1 MLLGGAGIDSD
12 VLHQSDCV
20 MSDWQP
26 ELYNRFRRYRAEPF
40 EHIAE
45 RLPIAAND
53 TIADLGCGSGDN
65 TVELARRLEG
75 GRACGIDLSPAMIAA
90 AEKLRAG
97 LPDDLRA
104 RLSFAV
110 GNIAQLNEAN
120 AYSIIFSNAALQWLR
135 DHREVLSRW
144 FRALG
149 RGGAMVVQMPANESE
164 TAKMEL
170 SEMVLEPR
178 WAAML
183 GPVGRPFSEVPPQ
196 DYYRRIM
203 GEIGFAEIDC
213 YYRTFHHP
221 MNSPAEVVQWY
232 RSTGL
237 RPFLDALPAERH
249 EEFLNEYN
257 ARLERGYGT
266 SGALI
271 FDFKRLFLWGRRPAA

>member
-1 MLLGGAGIDSD
+1 
-12 VLHQSDCV
+12 

-26 ELYNRFRRYRAEPF
+26 DLYNRFRRYRAEPF

-45 RLPIAAND
+45 RLPIAASD
-53 TIADLGCGSGDN
+53 TIADLGCGPGDN
-65 TVELARRLEG
+65 TVELARRLG
-75 GRACGIDLSPAMIAA
+75 DGRARGIDLSSAMIAA

-110 GNIAQLNEAN
+110 GDIAQLSDAD
-120 AYSIIFSNAALQWLR
+120 AACSIVFSNAALQWLR
-135 DHREVLSRW
+135 DHRAVLSRW
-144 FRALG
+144 FRALTAGG
-149 RGGAMVVQMPANESE
+149 RMVVQMPANECE

-183 GPVGRPFSEVPPQ
+183 GPVARPFSKVPPPEH
-196 DYYRRIM
+196 YRRIL
-203 GEIGFAEIDC
+203 GEIGFAEVDC
-213 YYRTFHHP
+213 YYHTFHHP

-237 RPFLDALPAERH
+237 RPFLDALAADRH
-249 EEFLNEYN
+249 EEFLNAYGE
-257 ARLERGYGT
+257 RLERAYGT
-266 SGALI
+266 SGAMT